1 LLLLPLS
8 GHILSPLL
16 VLRLTPKATMKR
28 VARLSAPG
36 PPTLFGAARGL
47 LLLVPPNAGQR
58 L

>member
-1 LLLLPLS
+1 VWRLCPLLLP
-8 GHILSPLL
+8 G
-16 VLRLTPKATMKR
+16 LTPKATMKR